1 MITITIKDNITISR
15 NVFEDLADLQTYINS
30 IVSDEEYLLTPEMD
44 EELDKRYEE
53 LRTGKV
59 EGIAWN
65 DVKEKYN
72 KRTFK

>member
-72 KRTFK
+72 KRTAK

>member
-72 KRTFK
+72 KRTGK